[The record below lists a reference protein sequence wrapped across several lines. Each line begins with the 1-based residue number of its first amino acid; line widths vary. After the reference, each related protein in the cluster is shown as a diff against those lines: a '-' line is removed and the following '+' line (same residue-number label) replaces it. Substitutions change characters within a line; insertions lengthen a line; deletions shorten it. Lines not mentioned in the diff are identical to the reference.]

1 MPSSGILPGMLL
13 ENIATRAC
21 LFFFSAFAL
30 AFIFSKAQWIT
41 LPLVSTM
48 LTKEDDFG
56 IPWLA
61 VMAPHC

>member
-1 MPSSGILPGMLL
+1 MLL

-48 LTKEDDFG
+48 LTKEDECTG
-56 IPWLA
+56 K
-61 VMAPHC
+61 